1 MHKLF
6 KNIDT
11 ISYLKRRMLSFT
23 LLSAI
28 IVTLA
33 ISSTAYA
40 ASASITFGSESYDSQ
55 SGLEFPIGV
64 YLNSDEGTGEFEI
77 NLLYDNRRLEY
88 QGGATSVDAENGVIT
103 IRGNSTSSGSI
114 RFWLRFRSISGGDAF
129 IKVRDYK
136 VSNTTNT
143 DLLPVTTPRTTP
155 IHISGT
161 DTVGV
166 NVERELE
173 GDDTSSTRSD
183 DGTSDSTDEK
193 ESLEKKDEVSILS
206 RAGEIAASSKDFVLA
221 NPAASICILIS
232 FIALIV
238 IIMILLSY
246 RRNIKKAKND
256 VEEVFSLDTVETV
269 STGDGKNIY
278 KSKDSKIVLSPVPKV
293 VDRKRMKDVE
303 GVNYKDLDKPV
314 IRIQDVSMVFNLS
327 NSDASGLKEY
337 LIQKLKRQVEYNKL
351 YALREVSFNIYK
363 GEIVGII
370 GSNGSGKSTLLK
382 IVSGALKPTKGNVL
396 VDRRK
401 VQILTLG
408 TGFDLE
414 LTARENVYLNGAIIG
429 YTKEFLDKHYDEIV
443 EFAELEDF
451 MDQKVKNFSSG
462 MVSRLGF
469 AIATAG
475 DAAEILILDEVLS
488 VGDESFRKKSLARIK
503 EMIHGGSTVLM
514 VSHGMGTIIDNCTK
528 CVWIEKGV
536 LRMID
541 EPKIVCE
548 AYRNYANGKL
558 K

>member
-1 MHKLF
+1 MHKLLR
-6 KNIDT
+6 NIDT
-11 ISYLKRRMLSFT
+11 ISYLKKSILSFC

-28 IVTLA
+28 IITLTL
-33 ISSTAYA
+33 SGTVYA
-40 ASASITFGSESYDSQ
+40 ASASITFGSDSYESQ
-55 SGLEFPIGV
+55 SGMEFPIGL

-88 QGGATSVDAENGVIT
+88 EGGATSVDAENGVIT
-103 IRGNSTSSGSI
+103 IKGTSTSSGSI
-114 RFWLRFRSISGGDAF
+114 RYWLRFKSLSGGNAF

-136 VSNTTNT
+136 VSDTDNT
-143 DLLPVTTPRTTP
+143 DLLPVTAPRTAP
-155 IHISGT
+155 IRISGT

-166 NVERELE
+166 NVEKELE
-173 GDDTSSTRSD
+173 GNNNSTKSNNTTTESSD
-183 DGTSDSTDEK
+183 NEEK
-193 ESLEKKDEVSILS
+193 EDIATEDDITILS
-206 RAGEIAASSKDFVLA
+206 RAGEIASNGKDFVIA
-221 NPAASICILIS
+221 NPVASICILVSI
-232 FIALIV
+232 IALIV

-246 RRNIKKAKND
+246 RRNIRRAKND
-256 VEEVFSLDTVETV
+256 VEEVFSPDTVETV

-293 VDRKRMKDVE
+293 VDKKRMKDVE
-303 GVNYKDLDKPV
+303 GINYKDLDKPV
-314 IRIQDVSMVFNLS
+314 IKIQDVSMVFNLS

-337 LIQKLKRQVEYNKL
+337 LIQRLKRQVEYNKL

-382 IVSGALKPTKGNVL
+382 IVSGALKPTKGSVA

-408 TGFDLE
+408 TGFDVE

-429 YTKEFLDKHYDEIV
+429 YTKEFLDMHYNEIV
-443 EFAELEDF
+443 RFAELEDF

-488 VGDESFRKKSLARIK
+488 VGDESFKKKSLARIK

-514 VSHGMGTIIDNCTK
+514 VSHGMSTIIDNCTK

-541 EPKIVCE
+541 EPKIVCDE
-548 AYRNYANGKL
+548 YIRYTNR
-558 K
+558 